1 MQATEMKGKENFAGP
16 ANARA
21 TEDLASLLHQGSKL
35 IQTHQ
40 TKDLFK
46 QLETRSLTEDE
57 ESVIQQRVALQ
68 RKMFAE
74 YERRDR
80 ARKVTEIIG
89 VCPHVTIEEAAKA
102 LDLSNGREDQATDRL
117 VTDPDF
123 LQLVRLELAGPTA
136 ALPRQ
141 SSGPTRT
148 RKASANKHYWAAQ
161 PGAAPSTVDSSSLS
175 DAVFVGGFRGRGWPI
190 AARGQ
195 SVPRVQVTRR
205 LRQGQ
210 AEAGTPTGAEPEGN
224 SSGDLDADPAL
235 AAAGLE
241 SEPEDATVVED
252 RSAPS
257 RDNAAVQHEDREDD
271 IAISSSDED
280 QTEMKDDCQDDP
292 LHEATAADERVGP
305 TRQAA
310 LEGDVSMLDQDG
322 GNDAQDKVPVKGK
335 RSKRPR
341 AVANKDTPARVWGA
355 GMLDKPPNSSA
366 SEQMQQD
373 RGAGPAS
380 SSDQP
385 STRELNGADAEL
397 PSRHRRSN
405 PAQPSAS
412 HQGKQ
417 AGVLEPPVTDDS
429 TVTDN
434 AEVSQKQKKIKVAN
448 GTQAQR
454 HPGRAFKT
462 CKLKGQPSRQRSVKD
477 MFNGPLSKRPNQAQP
492 KAAEETAGNADADEG
507 AFGAALAYPGSPAG
521 PEAPIDMSGTD
532 TDTHDAEQSPV
543 RHEAASDPEFSPRK
557 AAGGGKRPPKRQRTS
572 TRAELKLS
580 QPKRAANNACKRT
593 KLQPASDEAC
603 PPETH
608 TPSEEGVGPDVP
620 LGRVQRIK
628 PAKGAKGSKKERAA
642 QTESE
647 DGKGCPAELPEAIPE
662 AANPE
667 GAPGSSAQPD
677 EQGAAAGLAGQASLG
692 SESLPSS
699 ADDSP
704 QAQAEAATI
713 KKSPEVEANGGEP
726 KAKGGGRRHAIS
738 RNGHT
743 VRGRVRQKGS
753 RQAELLEA
761 GTLRV
766 DKGWYNSG
774 YVFPDG
780 FKSRVLFRSSV
791 ALERTCLHECFVL
804 GKSGAYFPLPTF
816 QVTALDRPEEP
827 VIAKSCTGC
836 WTQIQKRINAVI
848 ESRRKAGEDLP
859 PAPKTAI
866 AGPEFFG
873 FNQPEIESAIEA
885 LDPEHLCQEFWCG
898 KEDRDAARQGQ
909 PPPSAASDSG
919 SAPSAGPRK
928 ARKPRRPRGMR
939 AGSNDDDEEPEAGA
953 AAGGPEEED
962 ETTNMTNKWSAVS
975 RSERYKKRCAAD
987 GDESG
992 MVDDSNPLPD
1002 FIDPITLDPVIAPA
1016 ISPYGHVMGIA
1027 TWKAVLAEHQHCP
1040 FTKNPLSWEQC
1051 KVLTKHNIDRYQDRI
1066 KL

>member
-1 MQATEMKGKENFAGP
+1 MQ
-16 ANARA
+16 
-21 TEDLASLLHQGSKL
+21 
-35 IQTHQ
+35 
-40 TKDLFK
+40 
-46 QLETRSLTEDE
+46 
-57 ESVIQQRVALQ
+57 
-68 RKMFAE
+68 
-74 YERRDR
+74 
-80 ARKVTEIIG
+80 
-89 VCPHVTIEEAAKA
+89 
-102 LDLSNGREDQATDRL
+102 
-117 VTDPDF
+117 
-123 LQLVRLELAGPTA
+123 
-136 ALPRQ
+136 
-141 SSGPTRT
+141 
-148 RKASANKHYWAAQ
+148 
-161 PGAAPSTVDSSSLS
+161 
-175 DAVFVGGFRGRGWPI
+175 
-190 AARGQ
+190 
-195 SVPRVQVTRR
+195 
-205 LRQGQ
+205 
-210 AEAGTPTGAEPEGN
+210 
-224 SSGDLDADPAL
+224 
-235 AAAGLE
+235 
-241 SEPEDATVVED
+241 
-252 RSAPS
+252 
-257 RDNAAVQHEDREDD
+257 
-271 IAISSSDED
+271 
-280 QTEMKDDCQDDP
+280 
-292 LHEATAADERVGP
+292 ATAADERVGP

-355 GMLDKPPNSSA
+355 
-366 SEQMQQD
+366 
-373 RGAGPAS
+373 
-380 SSDQP
+380 
-385 STRELNGADAEL
+385 
-397 PSRHRRSN
+397 
-405 PAQPSAS
+405 
-412 HQGKQ
+412 GKQ

-642 QTESE
+642 QTE
-647 DGKGCPAELPEAIPE
+647 K
-662 AANPE
+662 
-667 GAPGSSAQPD
+667 
-677 EQGAAAGLAGQASLG
+677 
-692 SESLPSS
+692 
-699 ADDSP
+699 
-704 QAQAEAATI
+704 AATI